1 MTTPEATASPLLLV
15 TIDRLPAGLLPALGC
30 GWVAMPTLNEL
41 AARGVVLD
49 RLIATSDDPA
59 QVLAALAG
67 ADVEHSAGPW
77 PLIKAAAAAGLH
89 PAVIT
94 DDRRLALTLTQ
105 WGSPESSSLT
115 ILHVPVHATDSVAEA
130 EAGTNLGR
138 LFSAATACLTARDH
152 RFVWV
157 HAGSLG
163 EAWDAPEEYRA
174 AYIDPDDPAPPPG
187 AAVPDLLVDA
197 SVDPDLVV
205 GLRHVLAGQLTLL
218 DHCLSELIDATSAV
232 GRGYWTILVVG
243 VRGLGLGL
251 HGRVGCGPLPP
262 FSELIQMPA
271 VLVDHRGRMA
281 AQRFGGLVIPA
292 DLAATMLQAMA
303 HLPSTSSDPRRGR
316 SLGPLLDDWQGPGR
330 DRVICTTPRG
340 VAVVTPAWH
349 LVVPAAALEPAAGPQ
364 QPRLYAKPDD
374 FFECSDVA
382 NRCPTVLEEL
392 VALAATATADPA
404 SAWTSTLSEAA
415 QRGM

>member
-1 MTTPEATASPLLLV
+1 MTTPEPNPSPLLLV
-15 TIDRLPAGLLPALGC
+15 TVDRLPAGLLPALGC
-30 GWVAMPTLNEL
+30 SWVAMPALNEL
-41 AARGVVLD
+41 ASRGVVLD
-49 RLIATSDDPA
+49 RLIATTDDSA

-67 ADVEHSAGPW
+67 ADEEHSTGPW
-77 PLIKAAAAAGLH
+77 PLLAAAAAAGLH

-94 DDRRLALTLTQ
+94 DDHRLAMTLTQ
-105 WGSPESSSLT
+105 WATPESMSLT
-115 ILHVPVHATDSVAEA
+115 ILHVPVHATDSAAEA

-174 AYIDPDDPAPPPG
+174 AYIDPDDPAPPAG
-187 AAVPDLLVDA
+187 TAVPDLLVDA

-218 DHCLSELIDATSAV
+218 DHCLSRLIDATAEA
-232 GRGYWTILVVG
+232 GHGNWTILVVG

-292 DLAATMLQAMA
+292 DLAATMLETVAYP
-303 HLPSTSSDPRRGR
+303 PSTGSDPRRGR

-349 LVVPAAALEPAAGPQ
+349 LVVPAAAPEPAAGLP
-364 QPRLYAKPDD
+364 PARLYSKPDD

-382 NRCPTVLEEL
+382 NRCPTVFEEL
-392 VALAATATADPA
+392 ATIAATATADPA
-404 SAWTSTLSEAA
+404 AAWTAALSEAA